1 MKPTESYTKPL
12 SAAKLFERGSA
23 APKRPK
29 TAKAPSAQKIQ
40 QSNINPNEQHPCLT
54 MPFPLLESL
63 NVPDDVTTEKCGA
76 DCQIYF

>member
-1 MKPTESYTKPL
+1 
-12 SAAKLFERGSA
+12 
-23 APKRPK
+23 
-29 TAKAPSAQKIQ
+29 
-40 QSNINPNEQHPCLT
+40 